1 MMTMRRLVIAAT
13 LASASLTTAFLTS
26 AAFAAAPPAKGAVK
40 DGAAPATTTAPAAE
54 QPPNLREVASH
65 VQWYRGLYSREA
77 TGFQFM
83 VPATYHLAENNDA
96 RNLEMATGHPDDP
109 DVVAW
114 IVALNQP
121 VTNPQTWVVRV
132 RWRGDGVIAA
142 TPADLEAKQLEAARA
157 RPAEKRLASSEGTF
171 KRFVDEPELIG
182 HVVDWVEERTPASG
196 KGSVFDCH
204 AVRLARRGILEFSI
218 IGVNE
223 AVAKTCAAT
232 LQGFTEKLTFDE
244 AHEYPDQAGSNPK
257 APYSL
262 AGLVTQTK

>member
-1 MMTMRRLVIAAT
+1 MTSIRRLKIATALAT
-13 LASASLTTAFLTS
+13 AFMTTA
-26 AAFAAAPPAKGAVK
+26 AIAAAPPAKGTAK
-40 DGAAPATTTAPAAE
+40 DAAAPAEAAAPAT
-54 QPPNLREVASH
+54 PPPSLKEVASH
-65 VQWYRGLYSREA
+65 VQWYRGAYSREA
-77 TGFQFM
+77 TGFQFT
-83 VPATYHLAENNDA
+83 VPSNYHLAENNDA
-96 RNLEMATGHPDDP
+96 RNLEMATGHPDDV

-121 VTNPQTWVVRV
+121 ITNPQTWVVRV
-132 RWRGDGVIAA
+132 RWRGDGVVAA
-142 TPADLEAKQLEAARA
+142 TPADLEAKQLDAARA
-157 RPAEKRLASSEGTF
+157 RPTEKRLASSDGTF

-182 HVVDWVEERTPASG
+182 RVVDWVEERTPASG

-244 AHEYPDQAGSNPK
+244 AHEYPDQPGTNPK
-257 APYSL
+257 APYTL